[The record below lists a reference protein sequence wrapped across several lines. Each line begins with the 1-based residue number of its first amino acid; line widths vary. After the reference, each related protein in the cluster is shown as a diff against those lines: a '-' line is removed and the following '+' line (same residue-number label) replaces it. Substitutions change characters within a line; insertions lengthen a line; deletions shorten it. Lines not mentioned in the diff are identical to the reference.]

1 LEAEKKIGF
10 VVEGI
15 YATKGLNILMKK
27 HSLNL
32 PICNKVFDIING
44 KISADKAVSDLLTRE
59 QKKEFV

>member
-1 LEAEKKIGF
+1 
-10 VVEGI
+10 
-15 YATKGLNILMKK
+15 LMKK